1 MMPRPLKMKDIK
13 PFLSDD
19 NLSKITIDLKLIEVD
34 GDVCEDW
41 DAMLSDLTDK
51 VYNRLEWLRQEVKK
65 EEENG

>member
-41 DAMLSDLTDK
+41 DAMLSDLTNKTYD
-51 VYNRLEWLRQEVKK
+51 RLEWMRNEIEK
-65 EEENG
+65 EETNG

>member
-41 DAMLSDLTDK
+41 DAMLSDLTNKTYD
-51 VYNRLEWLRQEVKK
+51 RLEWMRK
-65 EEENG
+65 EIEKENG

>member
-1 MMPRPLKMKDIK
+1 MMPTPIKMEDII
-13 PFLSDD
+13 PFLSDN

>member
-41 DAMLSDLTDK
+41 DAMLSDLTNKIYD
-51 VYNRLEWLRQEVKK
+51 RLEWMRK
-65 EEENG
+65 EIEKENG

>member
-1 MMPRPLKMKDIK
+1 MMPTPLKMEDIK

>member
-41 DAMLSDLTDK
+41 DTMLSDLTNKTYD
-51 VYNRLEWLRQEVKK
+51 RLEWMRKEIEK

>member
-1 MMPRPLKMKDIK
+1 MMPTPLKMEDIK
-13 PFLSDD
+13 PFLSND

-51 VYNRLEWLRQEVKK
+51 VYNRLEWLRQEVEK

>member
-41 DAMLSDLTDK
+41 DVMLSDLTNKIYD
-51 VYNRLEWLRQEVKK
+51 RLEWMRK
-65 EEENG
+65 EIEKEDENG

>member
-41 DAMLSDLTDK
+41 DAMLSDLTNKTYD
-51 VYNRLEWLRQEVKK
+51 RLEWMRKEIEK